1 MLGLMH
7 DHPYVFTPTI
17 AKIMLPVWVCLL
29 VSTVRA
35 IRRDMEKEKAGDL
48 SKEETDERMGI
59 NALVLFFSFAFTSA
73 WVLPSTF
80 LMIRLPV
87 SGWYPAVYR
96 PSQRPSLRF
105 RIFPSPFARRFGI
118 KSAPFDNEQYRKQG
132 NKATRKSNCYQKVII
147 CPSEP
152 CRLIF
157 DYCGAIFALPE
168 AFFFGYSGAIFER
181 SKVSFH

>member
-35 IRRDMEKEKAGDL
+35 IRRDMKKEKAGDL

-80 LMIRLPV
+80 LMIRLP
-87 SGWYPAVYR
+87 SWSYPAV
-96 PSQRPSLRF
+96 
-105 RIFPSPFARRFGI
+105 
-118 KSAPFDNEQYRKQG
+118 
-132 NKATRKSNCYQKVII
+132 
-147 CPSEP
+147 
-152 CRLIF
+152 
-157 DYCGAIFALPE
+157 
-168 AFFFGYSGAIFER
+168 
-181 SKVSFH
+181 